1 MANDT
6 ARVYRSDEGFVLQLI
21 EPLFNKLALDRSPDV
36 IASPRSEVEVVN
48 LIREASQQGWKVA
61 VRSGGHSWIASSVRS
76 GGLLLD
82 MSAFNSISI
91 DATTRTAKVG
101 PAVRNAELV
110 KALAAEGL
118 AFPVGHC
125 GTPGIGGFLLGG
137 GIGLN
142 WGHWKPA
149 CFSVRSVRVVMADG
163 RLVVASELENSEL
176 LWLARGSGPGF
187 PGVITEF
194 EIECQ
199 TRPADTRVS
208 SWLFDIDSLNQVTG
222 WVVNASRNLPSNVVV
237 GVSTF
242 GPERPMLPP
251 SEGVPSHLVGVTAI
265 AYVDSEEEAREVLNA
280 LREGPGCSSVFQ
292 SELAP
297 VPFEMLNS
305 AFDATYPENHHYL
318 ADTFWT
324 PLDVHGAMSTISELI
339 REAPSGKSFV
349 LAVMPGHGAA
359 GQGLPDK
366 EAAYSMDERT
376 VILTYAIWKEAADD
390 QSNRRWMKDVV
401 AKLEPISKGHFLS
414 EADLH
419 VSPQRA
425 SRCFSQANWQRLI
438 DLRRVFD
445 PHGTFHGFP
454 GAGFDKTPSS

>member
-1 MANDT
+1 MANNT

-36 IASPRSEVEVVN
+36 IASPRSEVEVVD
-48 LIREASQQGWKVA
+48 LMREASQQGWKVA

-101 PAVRNAELV
+101 PAVRSAELV

-163 RLVVASELENSEL
+163 RLVVASESENSEL

-208 SWLFDIDSLNQVTG
+208 S
-222 WVVNASRNLPSNVVV
+222 
-237 GVSTF
+237 
-242 GPERPMLPP
+242 
-251 SEGVPSHLVGVTAI
+251 
-265 AYVDSEEEAREVLNA
+265 
-280 LREGPGCSSVFQ
+280 
-292 SELAP
+292 
-297 VPFEMLNS
+297 
-305 AFDATYPENHHYL
+305 
-318 ADTFWT
+318 
-324 PLDVHGAMSTISELI
+324 
-339 REAPSGKSFV
+339 
-349 LAVMPGHGAA
+349 
-359 GQGLPDK
+359 
-366 EAAYSMDERT
+366 
-376 VILTYAIWKEAADD
+376 
-390 QSNRRWMKDVV
+390 
-401 AKLEPISKGHFLS
+401 
-414 EADLH
+414 
-419 VSPQRA
+419 
-425 SRCFSQANWQRLI
+425 
-438 DLRRVFD
+438 
-445 PHGTFHGFP
+445 
-454 GAGFDKTPSS
+454 

>member
-1 MANDT
+1 MANNT
-6 ARVYRSDEGFVLQLI
+6 ARVYRSDEGFLRQLI
-21 EPLFNKLALDRSPDV
+21 DPLFNKLPLDRSPDV
-36 IASPRSEVEVVN
+36 IASPRSEVEVVD
-48 LIREASQQGWKVA
+48 LMREASRQDWKVA

-82 MSAFNSISI
+82 MSAFKSISI
-91 DATTRTAKVG
+91 DATTRTATVG
-101 PAVRNAELV
+101 PAVRSAELV

-125 GTPGIGGFLLGG
+125 STPGIGGFLLGG

-163 RLVVASELENSEL
+163 RLVVASESENSEL
-176 LWLARGSGPGF
+176 LWLARGAGPGF
-187 PGVITEF
+187 RGVITEF
-194 EIECQ
+194 ELECQ
-199 TRPADTRVS
+199 IRPADTRAS
-208 SWLFDIDSLNQVTG
+208 SWLFDLDSLNEVTR

-237 GVSTF
+237 VVSTL

-251 SEGVPSHLVGVTAI
+251 NDGVPSYLVGVTAI
-265 AYVDSEEEAREVLNA
+265 AYVDSEEEAREALNS
-280 LREGPGCSSVFQ
+280 LSEGPGCSSVFQ
-292 SELAP
+292 SELDP

-305 AFDATYPENHHYL
+305 VIDTTFPKNHHYL

-324 PLDVHGAMSTISELI
+324 PQDVHGAMSMLSELI

-349 LAVMPGHGAA
+349 QAVMPGHGAA
-359 GQGLPDK
+359 GQGLPDG

-376 VILTYAIWKEAADD
+376 LIWVYAIWKEAADD
-390 QSNRRWMKDVV
+390 QSNRDWMKDVV
-401 AKLEPISKGHFLS
+401 AKLDPISKGHFLS

-425 SRCFSQANWQRLI
+425 SRCFSPVNWQRLV
-438 DLRRVFD
+438 DLRRQFD
-445 PHGTFHGFP
+445 PRGTFHGFP
-454 GAGFDKTPSS
+454 S